1 MSKTDDMI
9 ERALSAEDRELL
21 ARHAEPGY
29 FTQAFGL
36 FRGAQGGVVWLTYLT
51 SLAAFAGFAYAFWR
65 TWTADDLLVAVKF
78 ATLGIV
84 LFQYTAIAKSFLGA
98 RMESNRSLRE
108 LKRVELQIALL
119 REAAHTDDKAAAPQ

>member
-21 ARHAEPGY
+21 ARHTEPGY

-78 ATLGIV
+78 ATLAVV

-108 LKRVELQIALL
+108 FKRVELQVSML
-119 REAAHTDDKAAAPQ
+119 RDTVRKDGQTAAD

>member
-65 TWTADDLLVAVKF
+65 TWTADDLLMAVKF
-78 ATLGIV
+78 ATLAVV

-108 LKRVELQIALL
+108 FKRVELQVAML
-119 REAAHTDDKAAAPQ
+119 RDAVRNDAPTAPR

>member
-51 SLAAFAGFAYAFWR
+51 SLVAFAGFAYAFWR
-65 TWTADDLLVAVKF
+65 TWMADDLLVAVKF
-78 ATLGIV
+78 AALAIV

-108 LKRVELQIALL
+108 LKRVELQVAML
-119 REAAHTDDKAAAPQ
+119 RDTVRNDAQTAAK